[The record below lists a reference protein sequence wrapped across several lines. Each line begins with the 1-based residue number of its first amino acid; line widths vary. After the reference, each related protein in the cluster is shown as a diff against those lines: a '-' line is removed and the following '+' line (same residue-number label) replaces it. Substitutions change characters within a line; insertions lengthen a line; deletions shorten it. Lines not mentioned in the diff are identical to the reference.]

1 MSEVLYIDRLVRIS
15 ETSIT
20 FFNYYY
26 PSSKSLTV
34 PFHNVKKVVSLMPT
48 LLNGKYRL
56 WGTSSFFTWFP
67 KDFKRSTRD
76 KIFILYRKNKRVKIG
91 FTAVD
96 SQKVFEIILEKQLF

>member
-1 MSEVLYIDRLVRIS
+1 LSEVLYIDRLVRIS

-56 WGTSSFFTWFP
+56 WGTSSGFQ
-67 KDFKRSTRD
+67 KILREARETRYLFCIE
-76 KIFILYRKNKRVKIG
+76 KIR
-91 FTAVD
+91 
-96 SQKVFEIILEKQLF
+96 E

>member
-1 MSEVLYIDRLVRIS
+1 MSEVLYIDKLIRIS

-34 PFHNVKKVVSLMPT
+34 PFQNIKKVITLMPN
-48 LLNGKYRL
+48 LFNGKYRFL
-56 WGTSSFFTWFP
+56 GSSSVLTWFP
-67 KDFKRSTRD
+67 KDFKRNTRD
-76 KIFILYRKNKRVKIG
+76 KIFFLYRKNKKVKIG

-96 SQKVFEIILEKQLF
+96 SQKVFEIFLDKQLF

>member
-34 PFHNVKKVVSLMPT
+34 PFHNVKKVVSLIPT

-56 WGTSSFFTWFP
+56 WGTSSFLPGFQ
-67 KDFKRSTRD
+67 KILREARETRYLFC
-76 KIFILYRKNKRVKIG
+76 I
-91 FTAVD
+91 
-96 SQKVFEIILEKQLF
+96 EK